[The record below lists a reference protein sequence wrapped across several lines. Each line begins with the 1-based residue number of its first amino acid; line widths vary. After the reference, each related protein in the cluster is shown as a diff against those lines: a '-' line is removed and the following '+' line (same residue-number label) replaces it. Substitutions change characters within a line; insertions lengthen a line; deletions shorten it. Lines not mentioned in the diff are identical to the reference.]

1 MSTFNY
7 HIDTQ
12 PLAEEMGNVS
22 KNVNL
27 TTGAVVAMQAAVIAA
42 EERASDHVCDNVN
55 RGFYS
60 LIRSQISQ
68 KLAKYKSD
76 YESKR
81 MLLSHQKRAL
91 VSIKSI
97 MERDYNMISK
107 RYTKLFN
114 GLNSN
119 LQTRIFEVDKPM
131 IDFSYRDIG
140 RMTNRSKYLTAV
152 IPVTQLESVASS
164 QMIVASNIKKRG
176 LSAINSIKAFILDMH
191 NQESLT
197 NRILVDERITRNS
210 EAYLPVALCEF
221 ENDPTGSRVT
231 EFFAPGE
238 SLGQAA
244 ITSISNTLHTEFHNT
259 LATQDIHNRQEV
271 RNEFL
276 KLMADSKK
284 PARVKDVVI
293 DLFNSGQPQREKS

>member
-27 TTGAVVAMQAAVIAA
+27 TTGAVVAMQAAVVAA
-42 EERASDHVCDNVN
+42 EERASDLVCDNVN

-68 KLAKYKSD
+68 KLAKYKSE

-91 VSIKSI
+91 VSIKTI

-119 LQTRIFEVDKPM
+119 LQTRVFEVDKPM

-152 IPVTQLESVASS
+152 VPLTQLESVASS
-164 QMIVASNIKKRG
+164 QKIVASNIKQRG
-176 LSAINSIKAFILDMH
+176 LNAINSIKAFILEMH
-191 NQESLT
+191 NQESLAKK
-197 NRILVDERITRNS
+197 ILVDDIVTRNS

-221 ENDPTGSRVT
+221 ENDSLGNRVT

-238 SLGQAA
+238 SLHQAA
-244 ITSISNTLHTEFHNT
+244 VTSISNALHSEFHNT
-259 LATQDIHNRQEV
+259 PQNQDLYRRQEV

-276 KLMADSKK
+276 KLISDSKK
-284 PARVKDVVI
+284 PARVRDVAI
-293 DLFNSGQPQREKS
+293 ELFNSGLPQREKS

>member
-42 EERASDHVCDNVN
+42 EERASDIVCDNVN
-55 RGFYS
+55 KGFYS

-91 VSIKSI
+91 VSVKSI

-114 GLNSN
+114 SLNSN

-131 IDFSYRDIG
+131 VDFSYKDIG

-152 IPVTQLESVASS
+152 VPMTQLESIASS
-164 QMIVASNIKKRG
+164 QKIVSSNIKQRG
-176 LSAINSIKAFILDMH
+176 LNAINSIKAFILEMH
-191 NQESLT
+191 NQEKLT
-197 NRILVDERITRNS
+197 SRILVNENIGRNC

-221 ENDPTGSRVT
+221 QNDPSGNRVT
-231 EFFAPGE
+231 DLFSPGE
-238 SLGQAA
+238 SLNPEA
-244 ITSISNTLHTEFHNT
+244 IASISNTLHTELHNT
-259 LATQDIHNRQEV
+259 LINQDIHNLQEV
-271 RNEFL
+271 KNEFM
-276 KLMADSKK
+276 KLISDSKRS
-284 PARVKDVVI
+284 ARVKDVAME
-293 DLFNSGQPQREKS
+293 LFFSGQPQPGKS

>member
-42 EERASDHVCDNVN
+42 EERASDIVCDNVN
-55 RGFYS
+55 KGFYS

-91 VSIKSI
+91 VSVKSI

-114 GLNSN
+114 SLNSN

-152 IPVTQLESVASS
+152 VPMTQLESIASS
-164 QMIVASNIKKRG
+164 QKIVSSNIKQRG
-176 LSAINSIKAFILDMH
+176 LNAINSIKAFILEMH
-191 NQESLT
+191 KQESLT
-197 NRILVDERITRNS
+197 NRILVDDNIGRNS

-221 ENDPTGSRVT
+221 QNDPSGNRVT
-231 EFFAPGE
+231 DFFSPGE
-238 SLGQAA
+238 SLNPEA
-244 ITSISNTLHTEFHNT
+244 IASISNTLHTELHNT
-259 LATQDIHNRQEV
+259 LVNQDIHNLQEV
-271 RNEFL
+271 KNEFM
-276 KLMADSKK
+276 KLISDSKRS
-284 PARVKDVVI
+284 ARVKDVAME
-293 DLFNSGQPQREKS
+293 LFYSSQPQPGKS

>member
-42 EERASDHVCDNVN
+42 EERASDIVCDNVN
-55 RGFYS
+55 KGFYS

-91 VSIKSI
+91 VSVKSI

-114 GLNSN
+114 SLNSN

-140 RMTNRSKYLTAV
+140 RMTNRSKHLTAV
-152 IPVTQLESVASS
+152 VPMTQLESIASS
-164 QMIVASNIKKRG
+164 QKIVSSNIKQRG
-176 LSAINSIKAFILDMH
+176 LNAINSIKAFILEMH

-197 NRILVDERITRNS
+197 NRILVDDNIGRNS

-221 ENDPTGSRVT
+221 QNDPSGNRVT
-231 EFFAPGE
+231 DFFSPGE
-238 SLGQAA
+238 SLNPEA
-244 ITSISNTLHTEFHNT
+244 IASISNTLHTELHNT
-259 LATQDIHNRQEV
+259 LVNQDIHNLQEV
-271 RNEFL
+271 KNEFM
-276 KLMADSKK
+276 KLISDSKRS
-284 PARVKDVVI
+284 ARVKDVAME
-293 DLFNSGQPQREKS
+293 LFYSSQPQPGKS